1 MDCTHEFCC
10 YRPPGFSSQ
19 RKWSGSN
26 PIFFILYLRL
36 KYFFWFIRDSGC
48 FCGLSGCCSCAPT
61 CKCPQWQLS
70 IVSGVRTFL
79 GSVAGL
85 SGQQGYL
92 GLVKWVPGLPMHCK
106 VMPYG
111 LLLSM
116 ILRDI
121 SWVVWYKWA
130 GSCLRFPDS
139 FFFSIILIR
148 CDRDSAVFAY
158 WIDCLLDEDR
168 SQFQN
173 TLCKQRQTSLWT
185 ASLFKSP
192 YFGSSW
198 PSRCYKFIRERGP
211 RAYLSNFGILPIDK
225 LTNFKLPNWQTLNCQ
240 IGTF

>member
-1 MDCTHEFCC
+1 MIWLQSHILHPLFEFWIKS
-10 YRPPGFSSQ
+10 YIWLIGDSS
-19 RKWSGSN
+19 
-26 PIFFILYLRL
+26 
-36 KYFFWFIRDSGC
+36 C
-48 FCGLSGCCSCAPT
+48 FCGLSGRCSCAPT

-79 GSVAGL
+79 GSVAGYLGSRVIWAAGL
-85 SGQQGYL
+85 S
-92 GLVKWVPGLPMHCK
+92 GLVKWVPGIPMHCK

-139 FFFSIILIR
+139 FFFSISLIR

-173 TLCKQRQTSLWT
+173 TLCQQRQ
-185 ASLFKSP
+185 ASQPVCLNHHILALLDP
-192 YFGSSW
+192 AGAINL
-198 PSRCYKFIRERGP
+198 YKRERTQSIFVQLW
-211 RAYLSNFGILPIDK
+211 YLANWRILNYQIDK
-225 LTNFKLPNWQTLNCQ
+225 H
-240 IGTF
+240 